1 MSVGAYDPAQEPT
14 GAGVAARLVAIT
26 TATVFTGGLLGIG
39 VVGGTS
45 ALTSTMGVKKDRV
58 YADCRCLVVRGV
70 RHGDGCY
77 ELYFAAEEDLDE
89 KSGSVK
95 ASKSLGV
102 PPLAHS
108 LGLGRGLGTSV
119 DAGDS
124 AEETQGPQGSP
135 LQGLDREGKC

>member
-39 VVGGTS
+39 VVGATS

-95 ASKSLGV
+95 SSKSLGV

-108 LGLGRGLGTSV
+108 LSLGTSM

-124 AEETQGPQGSP
+124 AEEAQGPQGSP
-135 LQGLDREGKC
+135 LEGADWEGKC